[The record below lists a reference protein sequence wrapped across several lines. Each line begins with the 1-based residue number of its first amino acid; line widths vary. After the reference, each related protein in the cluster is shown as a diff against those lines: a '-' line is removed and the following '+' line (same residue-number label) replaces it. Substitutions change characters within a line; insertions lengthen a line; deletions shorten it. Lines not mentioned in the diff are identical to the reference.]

1 MSRHTRAR
9 AIPTTTPKPVILP
22 LPTAMVASLLARTVL
37 RQRVAVNARSFH
49 ASGPARSAH
58 DHYHHLPFAF
68 PGQKKAA
75 FAAKLTFFLVSGFS
89 IPIAASVWQ
98 LKKSGGSD

>member
-1 MSRHTRAR
+1 MA
-9 AIPTTTPKPVILP
+9 
-22 LPTAMVASLLARTVL
+22 ASLIARTAL

-58 DHYHHLPFAF
+58 DDYHHLPFAF

-75 FAAKLTFFLVSGFS
+75 FGTKLTLFLVSGFS
-89 IPIAASVWQ
+89 IPFVASVWQ
-98 LKKSGGSD
+98 L